1 MDEREL
7 TDDAR
12 TLLGNPRKALV
23 AMAIPMIIATIV
35 QSANNMID
43 AIWVAGLG
51 TAALAATGVAFP
63 YFFIVMG
70 IGNGIGVGA
79 SQALSRRLGAGDYE
93 GTNRV
98 ASQALVMS
106 LAAGTVVAVAMLL
119 IVEPALIASGAGDYL
134 EECMDYTVPIFIG
147 IPIIVLSSILS
158 GLLRS
163 EGASRRSMYIQ
174 LIGAGLNIVLDP
186 IFIYIFGWGVAGA
199 AWATILAMSIGCLLG
214 LYWYFVRK
222 DTFVRIPLRGFRF
235 DRAVDADIL
244 RVGIP
249 ASMEM
254 IVMSLVMI
262 VVNQIILLVDP
273 VDGIAIYSTGWRVLD
288 MLMIPAMALGFSVVP
303 VCAAAYGTGRMDKF
317 RDAYRYCIK
326 LGVGIMTVVMVV
338 ALIVAPYMVSLF
350 TYSDGTAHLADEM
363 VMFVRIGA
371 LFLPTLIFGM
381 ASAGMF
387 QSLGMG
393 IRSLTATVIMNVLRV
408 PICLFATT
416 FGSLTALWVG
426 MTVSEI
432 LGASI
437 VAVWAVVVLRDV
449 IARRGTAS
457 RDH

>member
-106 LAAGTVVAVAMLL
+106 LVAGAAVAVTMLL

-134 EECMDYTVPIFIG
+134 EECMDYTVPVFIG
-147 IPIIVLSSILS
+147 IPVIILSSILS

-174 LIGAGLNIVLDP
+174 LIGAGLNIALDP
-186 IFIYIFGWGVAGA
+186 IFIYVLGWGVAGA

-222 DTFVRIPLRGFRF
+222 DTFVRIPLKGFRF
-235 DRAVDADIL
+235 DRSVDADIL
-244 RVGIP
+244 RVGVP

-254 IVMSLVMI
+254 VVMSLVMI
-262 VVNQIILLVDP
+262 IVNQIILHVDP
-273 VDGIAIYSTGWRVLD
+273 VDGIAIYSTGWRALD

-303 VCAAAYGTGRMDKF
+303 VCAAAYGAGRMDKF
-317 RDAYRYCIK
+317 RGAYRYCIE
-326 LGVGIMTVVMVV
+326 LGIGVMTVVMVV
-338 ALIVAPYMVSLF
+338 ALMAAPYMVSLF

-371 LFLPTLIFGM
+371 LFLPTLILGL

-393 IRSLTATVIMNVLRV
+393 IRSLTATVIMNILRI

-437 VAVWAVVVLRDV
+437 VAVWALVVLRDV
-449 IARRGTAS
+449 MARRGTAS
-457 RDH
+457 RDQ